1 MGLRIALMLVASCF
15 TSFTVA
21 KCPPGGCPGSRAKMR
36 AVQPSPSSG
45 ANWTYR
51 GPGSLETHVRRDH
64 GIDTAGMTPDQVQAA
79 HNAAHGAGRSVS
91 RTVIR
96 SSPRRFF
103 RLFR

>member
-21 KCPPGGCPGSRAKMR
+21 QCPPGGCPGSKAKMR

-45 ANWTYR
+45 HKWNYY
-51 GPGSLETHVRRDH
+51 GSGSLETHVRRDH
-64 GIDTAGMTPDQVQAA
+64 GIDTTGMTPDQIQAA
-79 HNAAHGAGRSVS
+79 HNAAHGSGRPSV
-91 RTVIR
+91 R
-96 SSPRRFF
+96 SSPRRLF